1 MRKQFHPIG
10 AQEPQNPDGQLA
22 SDREPNLQPATNG
35 AQPNGAA
42 QAQIRLNRSATVPA
56 TASGAPGTAVL
67 IIQPSWAS
75 NSANAIVAARLA
87 AVTPFNIEGRY
98 VVKPAFL
105 TVLRAVEG
113 VDQAQIVFPYR
124 EVKKLLF
131 QASVRE
137 RVSVCIF

>member
-1 MRKQFHPIG
+1 M
-10 AQEPQNPDGQLA
+10 
-22 SDREPNLQPATNG
+22 
-35 AQPNGAA
+35 
-42 QAQIRLNRSATVPA
+42 
-56 TASGAPGTAVL
+56 L

-87 AVTPFNIEGRY
+87 AVTAFNIEGRY

-137 RVSVCIF
+137 RLLVYII

>member
-35 AQPNGAA
+35 AQPNGV
-42 QAQIRLNRSATVPA
+42 AQIRLNRSATVPA
-56 TASGAPGTAVL
+56 TASGAPGAAVL

-87 AVTPFNIEGRY
+87 AVTAFNIEGRY

-124 EVKKLLF
+124 EVKKPFLEAVF
-131 QASVRE
+131 FKRAS
-137 RVSVCIF
+137 